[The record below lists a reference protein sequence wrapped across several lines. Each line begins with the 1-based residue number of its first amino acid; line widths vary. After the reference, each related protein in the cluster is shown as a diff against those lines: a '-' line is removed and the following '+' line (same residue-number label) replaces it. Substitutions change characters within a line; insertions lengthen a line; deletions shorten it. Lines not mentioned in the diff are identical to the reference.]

1 MKYNNET
8 ILKDPLFPFF
18 RPNFPKNCVS
28 LWNIGALL
36 NWTFEPDTLNLTFI
50 EKLGDFLCVIK
61 ARVKMVFYAM
71 GLQRSTVKEP
81 ICFAVT
87 SVLNKQYLNK
97 GRHCIRLLLSL
108 LSPLSTW
115 ITFLRLH
122 NGISNSWSSVFFV
135 CGFNTNLWLIK
146 VFGTSCFNPYC
157 FALMYIKIYASLSL
171 PCITYILLKIWYI
184 SIFISSIT
192 SISLN
197 MTLYDNSWSPR
208 LLCFLNSSK
217 QKVSGNSVTVT
228 ESIG

>member
-18 RPNFPKNCVS
+18 RPNFPKYCVA
-28 LWNIGALL
+28 LWSIRDLL
-36 NWTFEPDTLNLTFI
+36 NWTIEPDTLNLTFI

-122 NGISNSWSSVFFV
+122 NGISNSWSSVFLCV
-135 CGFNTNLWLIK
+135 VLI
-146 VFGTSCFNPYC
+146 
-157 FALMYIKIYASLSL
+157 LIYG
-171 PCITYILLKIWYI
+171 LLKFLELLALIRTV
-184 SIFISSIT
+184 S
-192 SISLN
+192 
-197 MTLYDNSWSPR
+197 
-208 LLCFLNSSK
+208 LLCISKFMRLFLYPVLLTYS
-217 QKVSGNSVTVT
+217 
-228 ESIG
+228 